1 MKSISK
7 HAFKDDLAF
16 NRSQLLEETVEKVN
30 ALDATTL
37 GSGSNKKSKLGMALD
52 KLNDDQVEVG
62 KADVFRI
69 TDNSFYK
76 KKFDIPVDL
85 SPAFD
90 QNDFLYAEFP
100 IGLKTRSRWS
110 FNKYRLLIEFESDDI
125 KVIDIFPSDKFKET
139 AKVQGSLNVGIDT
152 SLNFKA
158 VTPEIKIQ
166 KGVATLEANAAVGA
180 NESGGIKFI
189 VPPFEYSIKK
199 WEIKT
204 EGKDLNYL
212 DWEFN
217 SIDEEMKS
225 ESRKLKAIIRIPK
238 NIKTANFTTTLVA
251 YRNPDSFTDALTGL
265 FSNFSDTLQSWFSKG
280 VPIPFTNKNQNLLS
294 NNQVEI

>member
-1 MKSISK
+1 MKSIAT
-7 HAFKDDLAF
+7 HAFKEDITF
-16 NRSQLLEETVEKVN
+16 NRSQLLEETIEKVN
-30 ALDATTL
+30 ALDASTL
-37 GSGSNKKSKLGMALD
+37 GSGSNQKSKLGSALD

-76 KKFDIPVDL
+76 QQFEIPVDL
-85 SPAFD
+85 SPVFK
-90 QNDFLYAEFP
+90 QYDFLYTEFP
-100 IGLKTRSRWS
+100 VGLKTRSKWS
-110 FNKYRLLIEFESDDI
+110 FNKYRLLIEFEDDNI
-125 KVIDIFPSDKFKET
+125 KVIDIFPSDKFKEI
-139 AKVQGSLNVGIDT
+139 AKVQGNLNVGIDT

-212 DWEFN
+212 DWEFY

-238 NIKTANFTTTLVA
+238 NIKSANYTTTLVA
-251 YRNPDSFTDALTGL
+251 YRNPDSFKDALTGI
-265 FSNFSDTLQSWFSKG
+265 FTNFSDTLQSWFSKG
-280 VPIPFTNKNQNLLS
+280 VPIPFTSNHQNLLS
-294 NNQVEI
+294 NNQGEI